1 MWSTPD
7 SMHDLPETLLLA
19 LYGQTDTREDFA
31 EWFVQ
36 QAVEKGQIIDI
47 QAVHQHL
54 VSFYEAKF
62 ITGQRVSG
70 RTGVSHPQLVARGV
84 RAAADL

>member
-1 MWSTPD
+1 MN
-7 SMHDLPETLLLA
+7 DLPEALLLT
-19 LYGQTDTREDFA
+19 LYAQTDTREDFA

-36 QAVEKGQIIDI
+36 QAVEKGQVIDV
-47 QAVHQHL
+47 QTVHQHL
-54 VSFYEAKF
+54 VSLYKGKF

-70 RTGVSHPQLVARGV
+70 RAGVSHPQLIARGV